1 MERYINM
8 KVPRYLS
15 GYFMYQNLLRTNL
28 EVVCYNVEYNIRE
41 LDRYLQ
47 INKDNINQK
56 LKRIIIK
63 TKNKYRY
70 LRSQYR
76 YHYRYNKLTSKAES
90 SIRRLDNYYGDLI
103 SGLMNNKID
112 LNEF

>member
-28 EVVCYNVEYNIRE
+28 EVVSYTVECNIRE
-41 LDRYLQ
+41 LDKYLQ
-47 INKDNINQK
+47 INRDNIFPK

-70 LRSQYR
+70 LRSQYK
-76 YHYRYNKLTSKAES
+76 YHYKYNKLTSKAES

-103 SGLMNNKID
+103 NSLSR
-112 LNEF
+112 